1 MAVPV
6 VAGVPRL
13 SVPTAGVFLSVFV
26 EVPAVVG
33 VPRLELSVAT
43 PGCVLLS
50 PLDPEV
56 ADASLRLLP

>member
-1 MAVPV
+1 M

-13 SVPTAGVFLSVFV
+13 SVATAGVFLSVFV

-43 PGCVLLS
+43 PGCVLLL
-50 PLDPEV
+50 PLVPEV
-56 ADASLRLLP
+56 ADEPSRLL